1 MHTNL
6 AIGHEHWPG
15 KGRKLALSCVW
26 RNGEKRSRQKE
37 SSIEMWTNIER
48 RRREREDEGGKKE
61 ESERYSG
68 FLNRTG

>member
-15 KGRKLALSCVW
+15 KARKLALSCVW

-48 RRREREDEGGKKE
+48 RRERERMKE
-61 ESERYSG
+61 ERKKSQRDILAS
-68 FLNRTG
+68 